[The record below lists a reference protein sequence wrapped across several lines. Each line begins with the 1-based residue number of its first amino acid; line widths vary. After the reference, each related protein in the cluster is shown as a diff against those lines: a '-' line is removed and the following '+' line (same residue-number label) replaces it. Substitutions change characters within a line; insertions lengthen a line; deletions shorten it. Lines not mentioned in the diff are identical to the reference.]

1 MLRFSPTAWA
11 KLLFLRDMG
20 DTEVG
25 GFGIATAEDLL
36 LVEDVKLVR
45 QTCTGVSVA
54 FDDASVADLFD
65 EQVDRGLRP
74 ERFGRI
80 WVHTHP
86 GNLADP
92 SGTDEETF
100 WRVFG
105 RTDWAVMFVL
115 ARGGQTHAR
124 LRFHVGPG
132 GEMTIP
138 VSVDYGR
145 PFPPSDHEEWKA
157 EYLAN
162 VCEDLCV
169 LRGPE
174 AQKTSSGPNRGGPLE
189 PFGAD
194 ADWLDCWPDLFDG
207 LSQYQEPLHGNH
219 S

>member
-1 MLRFSPTAWA
+1 
-11 KLLFLRDMG
+11 LRDLG
-20 DTEVG
+20 ETEVG
-25 GFGIATAEDLL
+25 GFGITSAEDLL

-54 FDDASVADLFD
+54 FDDASIADLFD
-65 EQVDRGLRP
+65 EQVDRGLRV

-80 WVHTHP
+80 WLHTHP
-86 GNLADP
+86 GNWADP
-92 SGTDEETF
+92 STTDEETF

-105 RTDWAVMFVL
+105 RTDWAVMFIL

-138 VSVDYGR
+138 VGVDYSR
-145 PFPPSDHEEWKA
+145 PFPPSDHEGWKA

-162 VCEDLCV
+162 VQEELLV
-169 LRGPE
+169 RPALE
-174 AQKTSSGPNRGGPLE
+174 APNALADPGLSEQFE

-194 ADWLDCWPDLFDG
+194 AEWLDWWPDLFEEV
-207 LSQYQEPLHGNH
+207 SEFQELHHGDRL
-219 S
+219 

>member
-1 MLRFSPTAWA
+1 
-11 KLLFLRDMG
+11 LRDLG

-25 GFGIATAEDLL
+25 GFGVASAEDLL
-36 LVEDVKLVR
+36 LVEEVRLVR
-45 QTCTGVSVA
+45 QTCSGVSVA
-54 FDDASVADLFD
+54 FDDASVADFFD

-86 GNLADP
+86 GNWADP
-92 SGTDEETF
+92 SATDEETF
-100 WRVFG
+100 GRVFG
-105 RTDWAVMFVL
+105 RTDWAVMFIL

-138 VSVDYGR
+138 VSVDYRR
-145 PFPPSDHEEWKA
+145 PFASSDHEGWKA

-162 VCEDLCV
+162 VREELSV
-169 LRGPE
+169 LREPE
-174 AQKTSSGPNRGGPLE
+174 APKTPPVSNHNGPFE

-194 ADWLDCWPDLFDG
+194 AEWLDEWPNLFEDV
-207 LSQYQEPLHGNH
+207 SQFQELQHGNRL
-219 S
+219 